1 MITNV
6 MTKYINALCAQHF
19 RGKEIQDKDIL
30 IDKAGWYWA
39 DSEDNIRY
47 TDFTG
52 PFNSKEKAIDHGR
65 MTRVIDL
72 QRMIRLGVMTVKV
85 DKFECLKRLFDL
97 EKQLR
102 AKVYY

>member
-1 MITNV
+1 MITKV
-6 MTKYINALCAQHF
+6 MTKYINALCAMNF
-19 RGKEIQDKDIL
+19 RGKEIQDKDIP

-72 QRMIRLGVMTVKV
+72 QRMIRLGICIVKV
-85 DKFECLKRLFDL
+85 DKSVCLKQLSEV